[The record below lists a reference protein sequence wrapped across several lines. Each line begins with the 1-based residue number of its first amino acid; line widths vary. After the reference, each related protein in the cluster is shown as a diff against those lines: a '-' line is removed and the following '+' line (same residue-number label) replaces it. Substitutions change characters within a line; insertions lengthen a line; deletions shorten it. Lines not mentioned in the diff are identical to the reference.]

1 MQVVLFHLL
10 SKNYMRKI
18 KYLTILILIIALGV
32 IFYQFGIRYFIENQI
47 LKQVISRLNA
57 DSRIAQVM
65 VTKVKHD
72 VLANRDFTTIKFVEF
87 DVKGKALTP
96 KYFTFSG
103 NLIQFQS
110 LVVRFTDSC
119 VESGDSLRGKS
130 IYLFWKIFMLDDKNT
145 EVFDLASVNEVPRG
159 YKISNSRNSFE
170 EKIWKNFW
178 GYALSSKAG
187 LNGGIKN
194 AQIEAPGTKFIPGV
208 IYTIKIEHD
217 GGLRIDTSDIPEILK
232 GEKIPS

>member
-1 MQVVLFHLL
+1 
-10 SKNYMRKI
+10 MRKI
-18 KYLTILILIIALGV
+18 KYLAVLIIIIALG
-32 IFYQFGIRYFIENQI
+32 ILFYQFGLKYFIENQI

-72 VLANRDFTTIKFVEF
+72 MLENRDFTTIKFVEF
-87 DVKGKALTP
+87 DVKDKALAP

-110 LVVRFTDSC
+110 LVIRFNDSY
-119 VESGDSLRGKS
+119 VEAGDSLRGKS

-145 EVFDLASVNEVPRG
+145 EVFELARVNEVPRG
-159 YKISNSRNSFE
+159 YKISDSRNRFE

-178 GYALSSKAG
+178 GYALSSRAG
-187 LNGGIKN
+187 LSQGVKN

-208 IYTIKIEHD
+208 IYTIRIEHD